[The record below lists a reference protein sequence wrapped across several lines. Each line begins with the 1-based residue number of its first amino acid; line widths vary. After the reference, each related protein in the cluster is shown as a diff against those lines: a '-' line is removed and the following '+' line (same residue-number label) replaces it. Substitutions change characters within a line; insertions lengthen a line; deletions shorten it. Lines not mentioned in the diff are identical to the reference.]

1 MATPAVFI
9 IVDTSVLLSFI
20 CSNNENFLLAFVQGA
35 PLYVPETID
44 NEMARKLKEP
54 RFKHGRKTWETLK
67 DSQYITVL
75 KDDYSTLL
83 PIIRGWAGPR
93 FGLQHGLAKNLGEY
107 VGIAHCIARQDDN
120 RKNNCTEKVA
130 IILDDGEGAELA
142 RKRQIASFQSE
153 QVLLRAVQLG
163 HLTTRDAVR
172 KVWDQLRKYD
182 EHIPFEDTKLADRK
196 LYQYDNQH

>member
-44 NEMARKLKEP
+44 NEMARKLKER

-83 PIIRGWAGPR
+83 PIIRGYAGPK
-93 FGLQHGLAKNLGEY
+93 FGVQDGLAKNLGEY
-107 VGIAHCIARQDDN
+107 VGLAHCISRQRIN
-120 RKNNCTEKVA
+120 EEKKIEEKVA
-130 IILDDGEGAELA
+130 ILLDDGDGVELA
-142 RKRQIASFQSE
+142 RKRKIMSFSSE
-153 QVLLRAVQLG
+153 QVLLRAVQLRLLPSRG
-163 HLTTRDAVR
+163 EAK

-182 EHIPFEDTKLADRK
+182 EHVPFEDTKLSDRT
-196 LYQYDNQH
+196 LY